1 MKRNEVKQKNVMFG
15 LDPDIQVVMESMFDL
30 DPRMSLRSS
39 EDDGKEIKQELLCL
53 TLYTFFGV
61 RGF

>member
-39 EDDGKEIKQELLCL
+39 EDDGKKIKQELLCL
-53 TLYTFFGV
+53 TLYVF
-61 RGF
+61 RG